1 MSKESINKPNLKKNK
16 VWGIVLPIVYN
27 TRRQADEV
35 LKQEPN
41 FIEIW
46 NWNRLLVSDLR
57 ENWDRAQRAAVD
69 KYNLSP
75 AEKDYFKE
83 GLTRIITNAQTWT
96 KESLWFKLKPDP
108 EHPSRRWS
116 SKVQCY
122 ADDNYSNFYLGAKIY
137 INPKMI
143 YDKYSFFAVA
153 FHELDHYAYKIKK
166 YSMKMNEI
174 PKDQRRRLEMR
185 IIEED
190 KKDYNKF
197 ATELLARVD
206 TADELLWQGVDNDIV
221 DRFGIWNENET
232 TWEQLYTDSIKYAKK
247 FFDFQKWLYNL
258 LWNKFGRD
266 SSKPK
271 NKQLSKEAE
280 KEFEDIMTHLRNI
293 VFNCSIESTK
303 KVIDAICHN
312 FKEATK
318 REQFKSNIQRIYSD
332 ITR

>member
-1 MSKESINKPNLKKNK
+1 MSKESINKPNLEEKK
-16 VWGIVLPIVYN
+16 VWGIFLPIVYN
-27 TRRQADEV
+27 TRRQVDEV

-46 NWNRLLVSDLR
+46 NWNRLLISDIR

-75 AEKDYFKE
+75 SEKDYFKE

-116 SKVQCY
+116 SNVQCY

-153 FHELDHYAYKIKK
+153 FHELNHYAYKIKK

-174 PKDQRRRLEMR
+174 PKDQRRRLAMR
-185 IIEED
+185 INEED
-190 KKDYNKF
+190 KKDYNEF

-206 TADELLWQGVDNDIV
+206 TADELLWQGADNGIINM
-221 DRFGIWNENET
+221 FGIWNEHET
-232 TWEQLYTDSIKYAKK
+232 TWDSVYTDSIKYAKK
-247 FFDFQKWLYNL
+247 FFNFQKWLYNL
-258 LWNKFGRD
+258 LAKHYWLDGHKQKNQQLPDKANNQFQIVMNRLRDEIFNSPSIEHSKYVIDDSYEKLQGSRWSRNKFCSLR
-266 SSKPK
+266 
-271 NKQLSKEAE
+271 E
-280 KEFEDIMTHLRNI
+280 K
-293 VFNCSIESTK
+293 
-303 KVIDAICHN
+303 
-312 FKEATK
+312 
-318 REQFKSNIQRIYSD
+318 
-332 ITR
+332 